1 METIVYAARV
11 KDKELLKRSSSG
23 GAFTALSDVFL
34 ENGDA
39 VVCAVYNYTS
49 HDCEYRLV
57 LTKKE
62 RDEAL
67 GSKYVQSIPGKIFR
81 EAEKWLRDNPG
92 RRLLFVG
99 TGCQA
104 AGFAG
109 FAKQRSLRDRT
120 VVCDIIC
127 HGSPSPSVWRD
138 YIAGF
143 EKKHGK
149 AEYITFKDKRNGWN
163 KPLSLAVTD
172 GGEVSIKGYKKLFTS
187 NCTMRPCCHKCPYT
201 KVERDTDLTIG
212 DYWHIEDKLPDFY
225 DPMGNSLILIHT
237 EAGRE
242 LFDKASDAMDIMQSD
257 VKSCLQKNLMRPT
270 AVSLLRKDFWR
281 DYRKHGIDYVVKK
294 YAMPRGFRKITMKIK
309 KIVKS

>member
-99 TGCQA
+99 TGCRRQ
-104 AGFAG
+104 
-109 FAKQRSLRDRT
+109 
-120 VVCDIIC
+120 
-127 HGSPSPSVWRD
+127 
-138 YIAGF
+138 Y
-143 EKKHGK
+143 
-149 AEYITFKDKRNGWN
+149 
-163 KPLSLAVTD
+163 
-172 GGEVSIKGYKKLFTS
+172 GGT
-187 NCTMRPCCHKCPYT
+187 T
-201 KVERDTDLTIG
+201 
-212 DYWHIEDKLPDFY
+212 LPD
-225 DPMGNSLILIHT
+225 
-237 EAGRE
+237 
-242 LFDKASDAMDIMQSD
+242 
-257 VKSCLQKNLMRPT
+257 
-270 AVSLLRKDFWR
+270 LRKSTER
-281 DYRKHGIDYVVKK
+281 LNILPSR
-294 YAMPRGFRKITMKIK
+294 IK
-309 KIVKS
+309 ETAGTNRCRLL